1 MDIMKIKSFL
11 AVVNTGNFSEAGE
24 LLHISQSSVS
34 KNISSLEND
43 LGIDLLNRYGRRF
56 TVSAAGRRVMAYFI
70 EITKSFDLALQTV
83 ADMKRET
90 VADARESFKI
100 TGAPTL
106 GRYNVISLIGLFS
119 KRHPEIKIDITEHEE
134 DHVLLALQS
143 DDCDIAFCSDTMLS
157 PKYYNM
163 KKVFLEE
170 FMLAVSPGNRFASKT
185 SVRLNELENE
195 YFILNRPE
203 SMLYD
208 ICVNACI
215 LSGFVPRIVMTTTRP
230 NIAIEYICNN
240 DKYICMWPRKSLE
253 DNHSDAFRNIV
264 IEDSP
269 RFNMVFAWKHN
280 RALPESAGVFLKFA
294 DNYLS
299 LKH

>member
-1 MDIMKIKSFL
+1 
-11 AVVNTGNFSEAGE
+11 
-24 LLHISQSSVS
+24 
-34 KNISSLEND
+34 LEND

-56 TVSAAGRRVMAYFI
+56 TVSAAGHKVMPYFI
-70 EITKSFDLALQTV
+70 EITKSLDLALQAV
-83 ADMKRET
+83 VDIKSET
-90 VADARESFKI
+90 AADAREGFKI

-106 GRYNVISLIGLFS
+106 GRYNIISLIGVFS
-119 KRHPEIKIDITEHEE
+119 KRYPEIKIDITEQEE

-143 DDCDIAFCSDTMLS
+143 GDCDIAFCSDTMLS
-157 PKYYNM
+157 PKHYSI
-163 KKVFLEE
+163 KIVFCEE
-170 FMLAVSPGNRFASKT
+170 FMLAVSPENRFASKT
-185 SVRLNELENE
+185 SLRLKELENE
-195 YFILNRPE
+195 HFVLNRPE

-215 LSGFVPRIVMTTTRP
+215 FSGFVPRVVMTTTRP

-264 IEDSP
+264 IDDSP

-280 RALPESAGVFLKFA
+280 RVLPESAVIFLKFA
-294 DNYLS
+294 DSYLS